1 MCTLYMAK
9 YRNLLRLVMKKRL
22 LNQIL
27 VTQLFYRKKWVS
39 GQILLFTDVFYHML
53 MNYIE
58 PSTTWRILLIY
69 TIFFNT
75 GHEDCV
81 RGLAILSETEF
92 LSCANDASIRRW
104 QITGE
109 CLEVYYG
116 HTNYIYSIS
125 VFPNSKGKI
134 ILNHAFLK
142 FCIDHCFFAFLRWGN
157 EGWWLKSIYYYN
169 LNNLLTLFISIFF

>member
-1 MCTLYMAK
+1 MVHFIDMYSF
-9 YRNLLRLVMKKRL
+9 
-22 LNQIL
+22 LN
-27 VTQLFYRKKWVS
+27 
-39 GQILLFTDVFYHML
+39 
-53 MNYIE
+53 
-58 PSTTWRILLIY
+58 P
-69 TIFFNT
+69 

-125 VFPNSKGKI
+125 VFPNCRGKI
-134 ILNHAFLK
+134 NLWYIFNFAITFYSLEISVTTFIL
-142 FCIDHCFFAFLRWGN
+142 IQSR
-157 EGWWLKSIYYYN
+157 
-169 LNNLLTLFISIFF
+169 